1 MTTQNLLDTLR
12 QGSAITPK
20 LVRKIITALERALST
35 EAALHQVVIEHQQL
49 QSRIRG
55 KVMFTSEE
63 CAYLEDAMQLLA
75 EMQAAAAPAHPACKT
90 TPPNPPNPPCQGGV
104 VGPTNNHT
112 PTEVA

>member
-1 MTTQNLLDTLR
+1 MTTQNLIDTLR

-20 LVRKIITALERALST
+20 LVRKIITALERATST

-55 KVMFTSEE
+55 KIMFTREE

-75 EMQAAAAPAHPACKT
+75 EMQAAKT
-90 TPPNPPNPPCQGGV
+90 VRPN
-104 VGPTNNHT
+104 
-112 PTEVA
+112 E